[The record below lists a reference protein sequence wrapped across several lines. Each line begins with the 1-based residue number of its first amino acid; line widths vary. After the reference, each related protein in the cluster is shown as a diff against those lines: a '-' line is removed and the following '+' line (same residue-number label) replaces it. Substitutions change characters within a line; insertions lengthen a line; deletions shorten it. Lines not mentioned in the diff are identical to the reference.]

1 MLIDRNSKL
10 LRANGKEVGVEDVKE
25 NMFFIQ
31 NELKNNIHVKLDNHK
46 YTGYLYTITT
56 ANKEYKIFSGTHI
69 LTSQGYLSIEK
80 IYSFNEKLDL
90 MLLITRNSDY
100 GIVSTYFA
108 SNRVFA
114 VERELVE
121 NYDCYKVSNTQL
133 VVDSLIC
140 VDNS

>member
-1 MLIDRNSKL
+1 M
-10 LRANGKEVGVEDVKE
+10 
-25 NMFFIQ
+25 
-31 NELKNNIHVKLDNHK
+31 
-46 YTGYLYTITT
+46 
-56 ANKEYKIFSGTHI
+56 ANKRMFCLDIVNSDAFLDMPLSAQALYFHLGMRADDDGFIGNPKSIQR
-69 LTSQGYLSIEK
+69 LACASQD
-80 IYSFNEKLDL
+80 DL

-121 NYDCYKVSNTQL
+121 DYDCYNISNAQL